1 MLAEGG
7 TIAANKCWMEW
18 ARQEGMN
25 EARAFV
31 IRFDEE
37 TGIDD
42 VILGGKSDDEHLHL
56 IYNIAGQQLIA
67 PQKGLNIINNKKV
80 LVK

>member
-1 MLAEGG
+1 
-7 TIAANKCWMEW
+7 MEW